1 MNNPFKDSEDKL
13 LFAKVLDKLAAS
25 EKKRQPS
32 FTDFLDP
39 MRCGAFIAALGSAD
53 VTTHGGHE
61 NAEREMIGFGAGSP
75 ADFPITP
82 VAVRYNQKFS
92 KAPTHR
98 DYLGATLGLGID
110 RGKVGDILLAAEG
123 ATLYVASD
131 IASYVAEG
139 LTQVGRVTVKA
150 TAGSTLET
158 TGNTIKEKRVTV
170 SSLRLDAVVS
180 AALNISRGKSAALI
194 DAEKVFVNWKPGK
207 KTQTLSPGDK
217 ITVRGVGRITI
228 NTEDGR
234 TKKDRI
240 VITVGSTGP

>member
-1 MNNPFKDSEDKL
+1 LHNPFKDTEDKL

-39 MRCGAFIAALGSAD
+39 VRCGAFISVIGGSD
-53 VTTHGGHE
+53 VVAFGGFE
-61 NAEREMIGFGAGSP
+61 NAERMMIGFGVEDE

-98 DYLGATLGLGID
+98 DYLGAVIGLGID
-110 RGKVGDILLAAEG
+110 RGKLGDILLAEAG
-123 ATLYVASD
+123 AVIYVASD
-131 IASYVAEG
+131 IAYYVAEG
-139 LTQVGRVTVKA
+139 LLQVGRVAVKA
-150 TAGSTLET
+150 TAGETLEIA
-158 TGNTIKEKRVTV
+158 GNNLKEKRVTV

-194 DAEKVFVNWKPGK
+194 DAEKVLVNWKPGK

-240 VITVGSTGP
+240 VLTVGATNL